1 MVAHVNALPIHEV
14 IHFYN
19 KVLIHGQ
26 EISSSSFDKK
36 NIKSFDNFFF
46 PK

>member
-26 EISSSSFDKK
+26 EISSSFYKK